1 MQSGTSF
8 AAPHVTAVAGMLWAQ
23 NRSKTSGE
31 IASLLRASANAAWDE
46 KEAGNGIVDL
56 DYAEQVADTY
66 QVSDENKVSQSNEDQ
81 LTEYAVPAVVQAR
94 WAKQDNQL
102 YYDKSGLHYSH
113 KGLLQ
118 QATAIDISADQMQY
132 LYAAIQLPDDRKNI
146 VYKDT
151 KLEGD

>member
-113 KGLLQ
+113 KGL
-118 QATAIDISADQMQY
+118 
-132 LYAAIQLPDDRKNI
+132 
-146 VYKDT
+146 
-151 KLEGD
+151 